1 MVFHPQMKLIK
12 ASVEKEICGGAMKL
26 KQQLIP
32 YHLTLSQKDSIN
44 AVEQNSGG
52 GVVVHMGHFRSLI
65 SL

>member
-12 ASVEKEICGGAMKL
+12 ASVEKEICGDAVEQ

-44 AVEQNSGG
+44 AVEQNSGA
-52 GVVVHMGHFRSLI
+52 SLGCMQET
-65 SL
+65 LDP